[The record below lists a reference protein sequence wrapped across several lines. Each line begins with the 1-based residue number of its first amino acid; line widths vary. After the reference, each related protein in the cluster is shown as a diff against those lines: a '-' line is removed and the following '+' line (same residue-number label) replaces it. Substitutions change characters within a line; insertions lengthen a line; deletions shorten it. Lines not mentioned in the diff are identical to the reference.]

1 MIIAGHPI
9 CFRYCLSTSSTVHLD
24 DKPERMIWR
33 TCSNSAQIEGLGI
46 SVLRS
51 EMIEVVTTDTQDF
64 VILPTPSLRQIV
76 HAKLAG
82 GPHRRALPSEGRCS
96 LEIKHVVTKASAIVG
111 VIQVTSGQRNF
122 YDRYARDVPNTG
134 EKCSSGG
141 AKSAAK
147 WGFFLSFQS
156 FLGALLILFFKK
168 LPPPSSTSAYN
179 FQSGIHSY
187 LRWQS
192 KPQFF
197 SESDS
202 RVYKNHVIRQRSRSH
217 LIFYKPGCYSIS
229 SFTRKIR
236 YLGYQVIAK

>member
-51 EMIEVVTTDTQDF
+51 EMIEAVTTDTQDF

-96 LEIKHVVTKASAIVG
+96 LEIKHVVTKGVLSWALFRSPQVKGIPTTAMQGASL
-111 VIQVTSGQRNF
+111 TR
-122 YDRYARDVPNTG
+122 
-134 EKCSSGG
+134 E
-141 AKSAAK
+141 KSAVREAPNPRRNEV
-147 WGFFLSFQS
+147 FFLSFQS
-156 FLGALLILFFKK
+156 FLGALLIIFFQETP
-168 LPPPSSTSAYN
+168 PPPSQLLRTTFSLGYTAILGGSLNPN
-179 FQSGIHSY
+179 FS
-187 LRWQS
+187 R
-192 KPQFF
+192 
-197 SESDS
+197 